1 MHPSIMQKLVAQR
14 AQQTA
19 GLRKQA
25 AAASRARRARRS
37 RRSADGGH

>member
-1 MHPSIMQKLVAQR
+1 MHPSLMQRLVAQQ
-14 AQQTA
+14 AI

-25 AAASRARRARRS
+25 AAASRARRARRA

>member
-1 MHPSIMQKLVAQR
+1 MHPSIMQKLV

-25 AAASRARRARRS
+25 AAASRARRARRG
-37 RRSADGGH
+37 RRADGGH

>member
-1 MHPSIMQKLVAQR
+1 MHPSIMQKLV

-37 RRSADGGH
+37 RRASDSGH